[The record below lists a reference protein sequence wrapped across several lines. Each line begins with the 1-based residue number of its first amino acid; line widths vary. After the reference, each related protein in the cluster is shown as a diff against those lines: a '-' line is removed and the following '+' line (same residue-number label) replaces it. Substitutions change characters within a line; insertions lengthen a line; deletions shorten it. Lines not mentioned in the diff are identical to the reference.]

1 MNWMRYSKLKFE
13 ADKKDPALQ
22 NEADIQEL
30 YLKKMEARKKLF
42 LEAVR
47 RNRGELEE

>member
-1 MNWMRYSKLKFE
+1 MKFE

-22 NEADIQEL
+22 SEADIREL
-30 YLKKMEARKKLF
+30 YERKMEARKKLF
-42 LEAVR
+42 LEAVK